1 MVCASAGKKPTADLT
16 HHFTTMIS
24 KQILAASSIAL
35 IGTAST
41 LAMAAP
47 AHALDGCGPRG
58 RFSHSQQRCIRRTD
72 VFRNPQKQWAV
83 DQSCGYRYRYSA
95 RLDRCVFRREV
106 RTVRMRSIPRRRLV
120 APVRVIHHRQPV
132 LRLNFSF

>member
-58 RFSHSQQRCIRRTD
+58 RFSHSQQRCIRRSD
-72 VFRNPQKQWAV
+72 VFRNPQKQWAA

-95 RLDRCVFRREV
+95 RQDRCVFRR
-106 RTVRMRSIPRRRLV
+106 TVRVRPVVRRRLV
-120 APVRVIHHRQPV
+120 APVHLIRQHQPA